1 MVLAEVDA
9 PPRTGVRCA
18 AGSAGEPAL
27 ASRALR
33 RLRLLSC
40 RTPARGDPALPT
52 TRWFCSALLGR
63 RFADA
68 REERRDI
75 RDVDARQ
82 LPHAN
87 ARKAFPP
94 SPSLQSKQQAATQAS
109 KPEGKGTTT
118 ASRALCVVRVAD
130 TYTQRCR
137 SSPRTNEPLTL
148 DAHTHAHPPTHTDTH
163 THTQPSPTLT

>member
-82 LPHAN
+82 LPTLMLERLSPFPLFYKAN
-87 ARKAFPP
+87 N
-94 SPSLQSKQQAATQAS
+94 KQPHKQANQ
-109 KPEGKGTTT
+109 KGKG
-118 ASRALCVVRVAD
+118 L
-130 TYTQRCR
+130 
-137 SSPRTNEPLTL
+137 L
-148 DAHTHAHPPTHTDTH
+148 
-163 THTQPSPTLT
+163 QPVEHSVSCE

>member
-1 MVLAEVDA
+1 MVLPEVDA

-82 LPHAN
+82 LP
-87 ARKAFPP
+87 
-94 SPSLQSKQQAATQAS
+94 
-109 KPEGKGTTT
+109 
-118 ASRALCVVRVAD
+118 
-130 TYTQRCR
+130 
-137 SSPRTNEPLTL
+137 PR
-148 DAHTHAHPPTHTDTH
+148 
-163 THTQPSPTLT
+163 